1 MLPMQPLPIP
11 CPADRIPNATGL
23 DAFNAAYEAA
33 KTVRAVYVGIER
45 RGQRWTVKAD
55 ALTAAPQHTVDDTA
69 HDAIRAAALRLA
81 RSGEIRPDSGP
92 GPVHYTLY
100 GVPSEER
107 ARELAAA
114 LHAALYGDLRPLLS
128 AVPTS

>member
-1 MLPMQPLPIP
+1 MLPMLTLPIP

-23 DAFNAAYEAA
+23 DAFNAAYKAA

-81 RSGEIRPDSGP
+81 RRGEIRPNSGP
-92 GPVHYTLY
+92 GPGHYTLY

-114 LHAALYGDLRPLLS
+114 LHAALYGDLQPLLS